1 METIARNINILGAF
15 CGKRDLME
23 LTREQLRMVYGIEQA
38 DMMVLF
44 GGSIFRIFE
53 ASVWPETGFSG
64 M

>member
-23 LTREQLRMVYGIEQA
+23 LTREQLRMVYENRKFVGS
-38 DMMVLF
+38 
-44 GGSIFRIFE
+44 GSILRIFE